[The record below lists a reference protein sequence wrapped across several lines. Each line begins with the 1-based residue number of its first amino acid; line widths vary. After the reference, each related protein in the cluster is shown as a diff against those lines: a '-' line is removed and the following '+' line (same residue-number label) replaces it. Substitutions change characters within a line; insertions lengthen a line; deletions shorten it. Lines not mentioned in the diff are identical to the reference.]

1 MLGHW
6 TNWMPLVRRS
16 LPSANWK
23 LSSHHWRFQL
33 TSRLRVVSFIN
44 CFVLCNN
51 QYPTNFYE
59 PLIHST
65 IEKLHLPQRSNEA
78 EKEEV
83 EEVPKH
89 LLFLQF
95 RGKVTEE
102 YVRALNKL
110 NAPCK
115 VILTLRKL
123 KTVMPSLKVAVD
135 KSFKSR
141 VVYKLLCSRCQ
152 ACYVGQTDQ
161 HLVKRFKQHCQPSQ
175 PFGKHIRLCGVS
187 PVFDDKKDVSV
198 LHITTRS
205 IPFLEALE
213 AFWIREICPTINTK
227 DEYKR
232 RELTIKL

>member
-1 MLGHW
+1 ML
-6 TNWMPLVRRS
+6 R
-16 LPSANWK
+16 
-23 LSSHHWRFQL
+23 
-33 TSRLRVVSFIN
+33 
-44 CFVLCNN
+44 NN

-65 IEKLHLPQRSNEA
+65 IEKLLQPQRRNEA

-89 LLFLQF
+89 LLFLQY

-102 YVRALNKL
+102 YVQALNKL

-141 VVYKLLCSRCQ
+141 VVYKLLCPRCQ
-152 ACYVGQTDQ
+152 ACYVGQEEEEEEEENQ

-227 DEYKR
+227 D
-232 RELTIKL
+232 